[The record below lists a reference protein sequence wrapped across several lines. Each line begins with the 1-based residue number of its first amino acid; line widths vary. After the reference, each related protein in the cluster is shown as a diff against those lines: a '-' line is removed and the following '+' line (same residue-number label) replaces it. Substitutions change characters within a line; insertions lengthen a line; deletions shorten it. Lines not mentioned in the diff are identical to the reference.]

1 MEIYLYI
8 SEILSE
14 PFKLL
19 EKVGNNHYAQ
29 RLLII
34 LYYAVLA
41 KVADLFVDRL
51 LKKLAARTKITADDK
66 IIAFLHR
73 PICYSILLFG
83 ILHAIQIQPP
93 LPVPLDM
100 VLINLTKTLILLL
113 WWGMFIRAINL
124 MNETNM
130 FGFME
135 KRRIDKDLFLLV
147 KNISRVLIIFAGM
160 AWVLIIW
167 DIDLTPLFAS
177 AGIAGIAIALAAKD
191 TMANFF
197 GGISL
202 YADRAYKVG
211 DYIILETLGSGQ
223 RGEVVEMGIR
233 STKIRTRDD
242 VMISIPNSILANSM
256 IVNESAPKPR
266 FRIRVDIGVAYGSD
280 LRIVEKTLLK
290 VAEENETLAR
300 KPEPRVRVR
309 AFADSSVNFQLLVW
323 VQDPSEKGLQTHNLL
338 KAIYK
343 AFENNGITIPFPQ
356 RDVHFITQEPKP
368 ETPEKPFIN
377 GR

>member
-1 MEIYLYI
+1 MDPSIFDG
-8 SEILSE
+8 SILQQAFQHPES
-14 PFKLL
+14 LIQ
-19 EKVGNNHYAQ
+19 NHVIR
-29 RLLII
+29 RLFIVLI
-34 LYYAVLA
+34 YAVLA

-51 LKKLAARTKITADDK
+51 LKRLASRTKITADDK
-66 IIAFLHR
+66 IIGLLHL

-83 ILHAIQIQPP
+83 ILHAIHIPPP
-93 LPVPLDM
+93 LTAPLDM
-100 VLINLTKTLILLL
+100 VLINVTKTLIMLL
-113 WWGMFIRAINL
+113 WWIVIIKEINL
-124 MNETNM
+124 MNKTSM
-130 FGFME
+130 AGFLE
-135 KRRIDKDLFLLV
+135 KSRIDKDLFLLI
-147 KNISRVLIIFAGM
+147 KNVSRVLIIFAGL
-160 AWVLIIW
+160 AWVLVIW

-211 DYIILETLGSGQ
+211 DYIILDILGSGQ

-233 STKIRTRDD
+233 STKIKTRDD

-256 IVNESAPKPR
+256 IVNESAPQPR
-266 FRIRVDIGVAYGSD
+266 FRIRINVGVAYGSD
-280 LRIVEKTLLK
+280 LRKIEKTMLK
-290 VAEENETLAR
+290 VAEENETLAK

-309 AFADSSVNFQLLVW
+309 AFANSSVNFQLLVW

-343 AFENNGITIPFPQ
+343 AFENEGITIPFPQ
-356 RDVHFITQEPKP
+356 RDVHFIAEKAKP
-368 ETPEKPFIN
+368 ETPEN
-377 GR
+377 HL